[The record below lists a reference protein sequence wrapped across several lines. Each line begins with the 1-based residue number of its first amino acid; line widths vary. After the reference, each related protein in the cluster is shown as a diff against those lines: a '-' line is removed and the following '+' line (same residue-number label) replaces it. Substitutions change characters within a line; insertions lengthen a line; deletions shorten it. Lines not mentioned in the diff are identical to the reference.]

1 MSQARRVA
9 LFAGSFDP
17 FTRGHEDLV
26 RRAFTFADE
35 VVVAVA
41 PNSAKNAMFS
51 AEERVAMIREAMAD
65 QAGVSV
71 RQLDDRLLV
80 DFAREAGATMLVR
93 GLRGVTDFDYEYT
106 MAMMNRHLAPGLEIV
121 FLLPSHA
128 TSFISATL
136 VREVARL
143 GGDVRDLVH
152 PVVAEALAR
161 KRAP

>member
-17 FTRGHEDLV
+17 FTKGHEDLV
-26 RRAFTFADE
+26 RRALAFADD
-35 VVVAVA
+35 VIVAVA

-51 AEERVAMIREAMAD
+51 AEERVAMVRAVMAD
-65 QAGVSV
+65 EPRASA
-71 RQLDDRLLV
+71 RQLDGRLLV

-93 GLRGVTDFDYEYT
+93 GLRGVSDFDYELT
-106 MAMMNRHLAPGLEIV
+106 MSMMNRHLAPTVESV

-136 VREVARL
+136 VRDVARL
-143 GGDVRDLVH
+143 GGDVGAMVH
-152 PVVAEALAR
+152 PVVAQALAR
-161 KRAP
+161 KRAS

>member
-26 RRAFTFADE
+26 RRAFAFADE
-35 VVVAVA
+35 VIVGVAA
-41 PNSAKNAMFS
+41 NSAKNAMFS
-51 AEERVAMIREAMAD
+51 TEERLALVRAAMAD
-65 QAGVSV
+65 EPRV
-71 RQLDDRLLV
+71 RAVELDGRLLV
-80 DFAREAGATMLVR
+80 DFAREQGATMLVR
-93 GLRGVTDFDYEYT
+93 GLRGVTDFDYEYQ
-106 MAMMNRHLAPGLEIV
+106 MAMMNRHLAPGIEIV

-143 GGDVRDLVH
+143 GGDVRELVH

-161 KRAP
+161 KRAS